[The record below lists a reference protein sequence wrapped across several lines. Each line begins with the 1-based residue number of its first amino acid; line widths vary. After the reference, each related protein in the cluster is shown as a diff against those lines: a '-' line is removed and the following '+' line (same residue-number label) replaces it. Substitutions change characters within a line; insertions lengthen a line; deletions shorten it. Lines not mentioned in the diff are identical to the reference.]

1 MAVKKPQDSKNPR
14 KGLRA
19 GGDGEAHSGGRWW
32 PAAMRRERN
41 EESGRRRRFAGSLAV
56 VAGVVVVV
64 VVRRHGKIHHVAK
77 AGLISD
83 GIKERNGC
91 GLRSPHFDE
100 LERELGRKEVEIAE
114 LLEGLEEAREVDLDA

>member
-1 MAVKKPQDSKNPR
+1 M
-14 KGLRA
+14 RA
-19 GGDGEAHSGGRWW
+19 GDDGEARSGGRWW
-32 PAAMRRERN
+32 PAGAMRRERN

-83 GIKERNGC
+83 GIKDRNGC
-91 GLRSPHFDE
+91 GLRSPDFDE
-100 LERELGRKEVEIAE
+100 LERGLRRKEVQIAE
-114 LLEGLEEAREVDLDA
+114 LLEGLE